1 MIRILLAASAALFS
15 QAALAQSVEVAEGDW
30 SNIPAAGLAGGPDF
44 ISEKSMARIDKLV
57 AAGKCPSVGDRKFIN
72 LNVPILVQF
81 DGGNQVQKIVV
92 RRIGCPE
99 LEAIV
104 GGIAAGRAKL
114 GYYKST
120 GTNQAGWY
128 RSEISYSVN

>member
-1 MIRILLAASAALFS
+1 MIRILFAVSAALIS
-15 QAALAQSVEVAEGDW
+15 QTALAQSVEVAEGDW
-30 SNIPAAGLAGGPDF
+30 SDIPAVSVGDVPAY
-44 ISEKSMARIDKLV
+44 ISERSMGQIDKLL
-57 AAGKCPSVGDRKFIN
+57 AAGKCPSVGNRKYVN

-99 LEAIV
+99 VEAIV
-104 GGIAAGRAKL
+104 GGIAAGRAKQ

-120 GTNQAGWY
+120 GKNQTGWY